1 MINKRLFFILGLM
14 HDIYNVK
21 ESSCLFKN
29 KEILLNQFAL
39 NIQLLFWDNWELNI
53 NIRIMNINKT
63 SNSNIKLK

>member
-53 NIRIMNINKT
+53 NII
-63 SNSNIKLK
+63 

>member
-14 HDIYNVK
+14 HDIYVK

-39 NIQLLFWDNWELNI
+39 NIQLLF
-53 NIRIMNINKT
+53 
-63 SNSNIKLK
+63 